1 MWHRRQV
8 SESSQKLLS
17 CKTRLLSTPCTCP
30 AQPFVFM
37 VTQALAFPF
46 SPLQPRCVSPAGAL
60 CSAHCCCALANTG
73 VRLGMEGGGSD
84 AGWRIGWEGFSAL
97 CTKVA
102 FVFIP
107 SVVCCQQAL
116 CAAASFCV
124 GLWWIFWGYA
134 SGLVPNLNNSGNAH
148 AVPCLI
154 PSLLLQELSVSFQAR
169 VCTLNADKNT
179 QRGSRFCCLL
189 CGSASCCGVGQA
201 LLRLGPVEGNS
212 PRFLPPVHFTWR
224 IKDQTGAFVGWPA
237 SLKNEWIKEMEK
249 RIYFFLLLF
258 RRS

>member
-1 MWHRRQV
+1 MHLPC
-8 SESSQKLLS
+8 SALCLHGYTGSGLPLL
-17 CKTRLLSTPCTCP
+17 P
-30 AQPFVFM
+30 
-37 VTQALAFPF
+37 
-46 SPLQPRCVSPAGAL
+46 SPAPLCFPSRRAL
-60 CSAHCCCALANTG
+60 LCPLLLCPGKHRCAPRDG
-73 VRLGMEGGGSD
+73 
-84 AGWRIGWEGFSAL
+84 GWRIGWEGFSAL

-124 GLWWIFWGYA
+124 GLWWIFCGYA

-169 VCTLNADKNT
+169 VCALNADKNT
-179 QRGSRFCCLL
+179 QRASRFCCLL
-189 CGSASCCGVGQA
+189 RGSASCCGVGQA

-212 PRFLPPVHFTWR
+212 PRFLPPVHFAWR
-224 IKDQTGAFVGWPA
+224 IKDQTGAFVGGPV
-237 SLKNEWIKEMEK
+237 SLKNEWIKEIEK
-249 RIYFFLLLF
+249 IIYFFLLLF